1 MTTQLCMIVG
11 STREVRQA
19 DKVAA
24 WFACRVA
31 RRDDVALTTVD
42 LRELDLRQ
50 DLGDSPGRD
59 VLLEALDRA
68 DAVVAVTPEY
78 NHSFPGPLK
87 TAFDSAKAQWRAKPI
102 GFVSYGG
109 VAGGARATEALRLV
123 VAELHMVSVRTAVGI
138 PIIRRAFDGDE
149 LREPDIPSDAAD
161 QMLDQLVWWASV
173 LTPARSQRPYPG

>member
-1 MTTQLCMIVG
+1 MIIG

-24 WFACRVA
+24 WFAGRVA
-31 RRDDVALTTVD
+31 RRHDIALSTLD

-50 DLGDSPGRD
+50 DLADAPGRD
-59 VLLEALDRA
+59 TLHSALDRA

-109 VAGGARATEALRLV
+109 VAGGARATEGLRLV
-123 VAELHMVSVRTAVGI
+123 AAELHMVSVRTAVGI
-138 PIIRRAFDGDE
+138 PIVRHAFDGDV
-149 LREPDIPSDAAD
+149 LREPDIPIDAAE

-173 LTPARSQRPYPG
+173 LTPARAEHPYPG